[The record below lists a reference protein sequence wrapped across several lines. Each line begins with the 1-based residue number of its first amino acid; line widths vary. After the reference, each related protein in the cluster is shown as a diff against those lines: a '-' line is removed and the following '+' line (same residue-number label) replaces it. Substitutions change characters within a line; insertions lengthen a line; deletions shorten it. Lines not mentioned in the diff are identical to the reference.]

1 VLCYKEEALASLS
14 SIAKIAGYDAFPVQ
28 TILVKPN
35 VCGMYHPELRLLRA
49 VVEFLMPSCR
59 ELVIGETDS
68 TMHTPGEMFERLGI
82 TKLASELGVSTK
94 DLSRDPIGVVKV
106 PSPHVLRSLSLP
118 KIALDCDR
126 LINVPG
132 VGRHSEAFLTCALKN
147 LFGLIPERRKYS
159 RLHPLGISEVLA
171 DLNQVIR
178 PSLTV
183 VDWGSRVVVGIDSVA
198 VDVVV
203 ARGLGMNPSDV
214 RHLRL
219 TAQDRGL
226 DLDHY
231 EVDMVK
237 V

>member
-1 VLCYKEEALASLS
+1 LCSKKEALASLP
-14 SIAKIAGYDAFPVQ
+14 SIAKIAGYDASPVH
-28 TILVKPN
+28 TMLVKPN

-49 VVEFLMPSCR
+49 IVEFLMPSCG
-59 ELVIGETDS
+59 EIVIGETDS

-82 TKLASELGVSTK
+82 TRLASELGLSTK
-94 DLSRDPIGVVKV
+94 DLSRDPVRVVEV

-118 KIALDCDR
+118 KTVLDCDR

-147 LFGLIPERRKYS
+147 LFGLIPERQKYS

-183 VDWGSRVVVGIDSVA
+183 VDWGSKVVVGVDPVA

-203 ARGLGMNPSDV
+203 ARGVGMNPRDV
-214 RHLRL
+214 KHLRL

-231 EVDMVK
+231 EVDLREV
-237 V
+237 